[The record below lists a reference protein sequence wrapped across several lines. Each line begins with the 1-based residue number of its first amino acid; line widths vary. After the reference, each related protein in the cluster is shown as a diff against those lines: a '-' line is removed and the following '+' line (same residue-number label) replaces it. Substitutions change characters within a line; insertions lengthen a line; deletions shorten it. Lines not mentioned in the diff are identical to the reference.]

1 MEQGIQGAAAAQA
14 MRLLRSTLFD
24 LSPQPDTFNP
34 YAQIN
39 PEVDREDAVVIRRR
53 NLEAYFQACSEQPL
67 LFLLAEAP
75 GPWGCRFSGVPI
87 TAEAQLLD
95 PSFPLNGCQSS
106 SRDEPYTEYS
116 ASIFW
121 RLLQDEFPQFVVWNA
136 FPLHPH
142 RPGEPFTIR
151 PPRRRELQQFEELT
165 AGLIDIFN
173 PGRVLAVG
181 RKAERTLAEIDVDA
195 TYVRHPSQGGAN
207 LFREGVQQ
215 ALSEL
220 SHG

>member
-1 MEQGIQGAAAAQA
+1 MERGTRETPADLAVE
-14 MRLLRSTLFD
+14 LLRSALYD
-24 LSPQPDTFNP
+24 ISPLPDTFNP
-34 YAQIN
+34 YAQMN
-39 PEVDREDAVVIRRR
+39 PEVDREDAVLTRRA
-53 NLEAYFQACSEQPL
+53 NLEAYLRACSPQPL

-95 PSFPLNGCQSS
+95 PDFPLNGHQSS
-106 SRDEPYTEYS
+106 LRDEPYGEYS
-116 ASIFW
+116 ATIFW
-121 RLLQDEFPQFVVWNA
+121 GLLREEFPRFVVWNA

-151 PPRRRELQQFEELT
+151 PPRRRELKQFEELT

-181 RKAERTLAEIDVDA
+181 RKAERTLAEIDVTA